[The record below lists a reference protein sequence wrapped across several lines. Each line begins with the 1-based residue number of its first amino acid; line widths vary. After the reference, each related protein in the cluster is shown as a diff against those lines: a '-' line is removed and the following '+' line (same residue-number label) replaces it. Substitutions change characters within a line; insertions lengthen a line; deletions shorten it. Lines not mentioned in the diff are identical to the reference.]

1 MRIITLLALC
11 AILGCSQGHQQEECL
26 REHIRFPMIKE
37 MLNISKHIHKSLPK
51 DNRASK
57 RILGKHKKCY
67 KNIADFK
74 HLLDIYED
82 HVFQK
87 LWKNNAHLRP
97 KIFMDSFR
105 TLKDVMDRCVNRGPQ
120 IQSRCARENLK
131 KMEDNF
137 SKLKPDD
144 LYKAVSEFQNVL
156 VWISLAMD
164 RGRSHKK
171 IQ

>member
-11 AILGCSQGHQQEECL
+11 AISGCTQGNQQEECL
-26 REHIRFPMIKE
+26 RENIRFPMIRE

-51 DNRASK
+51 DSRASK

-82 HVFQK
+82 QVFQK

-97 KIFMDSFR
+97 KSFMDSFR
-105 TLKDVMDRCVNRGPQ
+105 TLKNVMDRC
-120 IQSRCARENLK
+120 
-131 KMEDNF
+131 
-137 SKLKPDD
+137 LKPDD

-164 RGRSHKK
+164 RGRSHKT